1 MLDNPYTRHHKRFL
15 LAAALAILAWW
26 PLAGLPTTLRLLVV
40 GDVFFFLYLAL
51 LLHMT
56 ATHDLDDL
64 RQRAQTED
72 EGIVI
77 IALLTLAAIGLSL
90 VSIFGL
96 INRSGGPEGTGL
108 WIALVN
114 VPLGWASLHAMAAQH
129 YGRLYYGPTEAGDG
143 QTERGGLDF
152 PGEDDPGSWHFLYF
166 SFVIGMT
173 AQTADVAIT
182 APVMRRVALAHSVAS
197 FFFNTVLVALAVN
210 VAVAVGAR

>member
-1 MLDNPYTRHHKRFL
+1 MLDNRYTRHHKRFL

-26 PLAGLPTTLRLLVV
+26 PLDGLAPTLRLLLV
-40 GDVFFFLYLAL
+40 GDVFFLLYLVL
-51 LLHMT
+51 ILHMT
-56 ATHDLDDL
+56 ATADLDDL

-72 EGIVI
+72 EGIVL

-96 INRSGGPEGTGL
+96 INRDGGPEGTGL
-108 WIALVN
+108 LIALVS

-129 YGRLYYGPTEAGDG
+129 YGRLYYGPAPDRRTES
-143 QTERGGLDF
+143 GGLDF
-152 PGEDDPGSWHFLYF
+152 PGDGDPGSWDFLYF

-182 APVMRRVALAHSVAS
+182 APGMRRVALAHSVAS

-210 VAVAVGAR
+210 VAVAAGAK